1 MREEYKELSFY
12 RHRVQITI
20 EGFRTDK
27 LLSTAFRKG
36 IKLRNVRMI
45 SDTEL
50 IAWVSYRDCKTLR
63 KLAKSLYRITVIKEA
78 GPQTKVSKIRKE
90 PLLIAG
96 ILLAASIVFF
106 NPYLSR
112 RLW

>member
-78 GPQTKVSKIRKE
+78 GPQTKVSTASDCRNPAGCIHRFFSIRVCR
-90 PLLIAG
+90 ADCG
-96 ILLAASIVFF
+96 G
-106 NPYLSR
+106 
-112 RLW
+112 RL